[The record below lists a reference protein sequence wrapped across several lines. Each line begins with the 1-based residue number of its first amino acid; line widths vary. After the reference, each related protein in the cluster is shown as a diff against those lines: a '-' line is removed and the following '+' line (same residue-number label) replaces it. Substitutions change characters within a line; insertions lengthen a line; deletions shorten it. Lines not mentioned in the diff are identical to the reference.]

1 MDQLLDD
8 LRTCLMSPHLDKA
21 AVIKTVTEN
30 PAKLL
35 KLYPKKGALLAGSD
49 ADILVLKKNDLS
61 IFCLLARGELMVQD
75 EKVLK
80 KGRFEP

>member
-1 MDQLLDD
+1 M
-8 LRTCLMSPHLDKA
+8 
-21 AVIKTVTEN
+21 
-30 PAKLL
+30 
-35 KLYPKKGALLAGSD
+35 LAGSD

-80 KGRFEP
+80 KAGSNHRPKAGRMEAGMGDKQKGV